1 MGVARSE
8 SGSVLG
14 PWHQDAEPLWVEDG
28 GHGMLF
34 RTLDGQLHMTLHAPN
49 DTPNERARFVP
60 LDEVDGRLV
69 ARS

>member
-1 MGVARSE
+1 
-8 SGSVLG
+8 
-14 PWHQDAEPLWVEDG
+14 
-28 GHGMLF
+28 MLF